1 VGSRWHQRVVS
12 ATVELLN
19 REGEADV
26 PEGIEIVEK
35 KRRPFWRPLL
45 AIVVVLLGV
54 RSFLVETVTVHGSSM
69 SPGIRDGDVL
79 VVDRLTYRF
88 RDPRPGEVVVTTDP
102 VDGKLIVKRV
112 VAVGGQ
118 NAGIEDGHLM
128 VDGLIFDEAYVNN
141 AGMAGYYFG
150 PNPVPQGEVLLLGDD
165 RDLSVDSRA
174 FGTVSVDSITG
185 RVLTHLWP
193 LGGHD

>member
-1 VGSRWHQRVVS
+1 MS